1 VPSWAPSLNFKNTAV
16 FGSTA
21 EWIKMFKDKYDYD
34 PDYHV
39 ASGVADVVAYKAAIE
54 KAGTL
59 DRDAVRDAIAN
70 IEVTTIYGPVKFQ
83 ENGQIGG
90 GTVAI
95 QIQNGEVVAV
105 YPESVA
111 ETAPT
116 YPMPTWEER

>member
-1 VPSWAPSLNFKNTAV
+1 
-16 FGSTA
+16 
-21 EWIKMFKDKYDYD
+21 MFHDKYGYE

-39 ASGVADVVAYKAAIE
+39 ASGVADVVVYKAAIE
-54 KAGTL
+54 QAGTL

-70 IEVTTIYGPVKFQ
+70 IDITTVYNPVKFQ
-83 ENGQIGG
+83 PNGQIGG

-111 ETAPT
+111 QTAPQ
-116 YPMPTWEER
+116 YPMPIWDER